1 VPEAPAFS
9 RFGETKPAMTDAR
22 SSPAMKMCESEF
34 RQEEAAGLGNGA
46 VPAENETGQ
55 ADMLH
60 PRMEQ
65 LSRER
70 RYP

>member
-1 VPEAPAFS
+1 MS
-9 RFGETKPAMTDAR
+9 GLL
-22 SSPAMKMCESEF
+22 SSPVMKICEIEGKQEKAAAM
-34 RQEEAAGLGNGA
+34 GNGA

-65 LSRER
+65 LSRGR
-70 RYP
+70 RYF